1 MKIRTPSDEEFIN
14 EFHKQHFFAW
24 LKTYEKQE
32 PFTFGQARAQSLR
45 MEVLT
50 RMDEQ
55 NRRTGKPKQCTVF
68 YDAFSLASF
77 NEILEIGKVVEIP
90 IATDKPRDVV
100 PPGINTDLYEEH
112 YYDSYMRVKGKVVRI
127 QAVFVKETQI
137 HGRIT
142 KDYIVRDAVFADNYE
157 DKLDREGLEETEV
170 AKFYI
175 VTLEN
180 IDLMVL
186 KLREEKMDSCNVLIG
201 ITEVQGEN
209 MAFAVGDIAS
219 IRLAYDKPAGL
230 CSGLHADFYEEH
242 YGSYNFRVKGRVAG
256 IKAVF
261 VDHYGTDE
269 RNWNDPH
276 SSYSVYDA
284 RRIDGYDDDG
294 SYGGHRPFDAAYYVM
309 TLADAVVSRIC

>member
-1 MKIRTPSDEEFIN
+1 MKIRIPSDDEYIN
-14 EFHKQHFFAW
+14 EFHKQHFFAC
-24 LKTYEKQE
+24 LKSYDKQK
-32 PFTFGQARAQSLR
+32 PYTLGQARAQSLR

-100 PPGINTDLYEEH
+100 PLGINTDLYEEH
-112 YYDSYMRVKGKVVRI
+112 YYDSYLRVKGKVVGI
-127 QAVFVKETQI
+127 QAVFVKGNQTQ
-137 HGRIT
+137 GRIT
-142 KDYIVRDAVFADNYE
+142 KDYIVRDAVFADNFE

-180 IDLMVL
+180 IDLTVL
-186 KLREEKMDSCNVLIG
+186 KLQEETMDSCTVFVG
-201 ITEVQGEN
+201 STEVQGEN
-209 MAFAVGDIAS
+209 MAFSVGDIANL
-219 IRLAYDKPAGL
+219 RLAYDKPADL

-242 YGSYNFRVKGRVAG
+242 YRSYNFRVKGRVAG

-269 RNWNDPH
+269 RNWDDPLN
-276 SSYSVYDA
+276 SYSIYDA
-284 RRIDGYDDDG
+284 RCIDGYDDDG
-294 SYGGHRPFDAAYYVM
+294 NYDGHRSFDAAYYVL